1 METKELQL
9 TQISTDP
16 EIAKQALEIANEFS
30 QTLAKANP
38 NKSFTTYS
46 RQMFITADLI
56 QTWQKRYEALAQDLL
71 NVSDT
76 NTYLAVADRK
86 ETADINRLAYSIV
99 LARLVK
105 LAGIAEMIRGE

>member
-1 METKELQL
+1 MEAKELQL

-38 NKSFTTYS
+38 NKSFTIYS

-56 QTWQKRYEALAQDLL
+56 QTWQRRYESTAREIMLL
-71 NVSDT
+71 DSMNSILVS
-76 NTYLAVADRK
+76 ADRK
-86 ETADINRLAYSIV
+86 QTADINRLAYSIV

>member
-38 NKSFTTYS
+38 NKSFTIYS

-56 QTWQKRYEALAQDLL
+56 QTWQRRYDLIA
-71 NVSDT
+71 VSG
-76 NTYLAVADRK
+76 YAEPLQ
-86 ETADINRLAYSIV
+86 TADINRLAYSIV
-99 LARLVK
+99 LARLIK
-105 LAGIAEMIRGE
+105 LAGIAEMVRGE